1 MAIRDHKVTSAGLD
15 LCANTWNCTFM
26 MGAFFCTIHQ
36 LKIGIIVDCEY
47 PTLRNRKKSKHRRP
61 IFLGTPIS
69 NDSTGQEANITNIY
83 TLSVVGYLK
92 GTEDEDALVLGSGPD
107 TRHGNHNRDDHPK
120 IRHGV
125 ACEHHIWQRQ
135 LRQVIQNSH
144 NLKSLKNS
152 SE

>member
-1 MAIRDHKVTSAGLD
+1 MELYIHDGCILLYYTS
-15 LCANTWNCTFM
+15 
-26 MGAFFCTIHQ
+26 I
-36 LKIGIIVDCEY
+36 K
-47 PTLRNRKKSKHRRP
+47 NRYNSWLWIPYTKKQKSKHRRP

-135 LRQVIQNSH
+135 LRQVIQKSH